1 ATGFDNVWV
10 RDVTEEIQ
18 ADKRGHGDQDLP
30 DLLKFYIRRG
40 LDSLTLN
47 LIKNYEI
54 DPNADIYV
62 VQELKN
68 GRSVLAK
75 VNDKEKE
82 VVAYYQDIANM
93 AFVTVRCVS
102 RSNHKCDRVING
114 NVRIGDCNYDLRP
127 AESDFPSD
135 QTSDILSVIGKRYI
149 LLDYANVDEKDA
161 ANSRA
166 TNIEEDLY
174 VRLKHFREKDQFRSL
189 EATLSKNVADL
200 QDTWMK
206 EIMRR
211 LRNVYYVK
219 VAVLIDSGVYDLYAS
234 SIHSADSLRKSE
246 KVRQKIRESYSHIIN
261 GEESHFPHKSSRV
274 VINNGKKYI
283 NSHPYTGDIKQWVKK
298 FGIHMVPEFDHAMLF
313 TGYEMY
319 KGSVDNTVISGVSPV
334 AGVCDVDQKVSLVQA
349 GHYSRSVLLAT
360 HELGHNLGAHH
371 DGTEE
376 AKDCSSDDGFI
387 MSYRSLKFNGTT
399 PYSRNPWIFSHCSVE
414 SFKKVLI
421 T

>member
-206 EIMRR
+206 
-211 LRNVYYVK
+211 
-219 VAVLIDSGVYDLYAS
+219 
-234 SIHSADSLRKSE
+234 
-246 KVRQKIRESYSHIIN
+246 
-261 GEESHFPHKSSRV
+261 GE
-274 VINNGKKYI
+274 
-283 NSHPYTGDIKQWVKK
+283 T
-298 FGIHMVPEFDHAMLF
+298 
-313 TGYEMY
+313 
-319 KGSVDNTVISGVSPV
+319 
-334 AGVCDVDQKVSLVQA
+334 
-349 GHYSRSVLLAT
+349 
-360 HELGHNLGAHH
+360 
-371 DGTEE
+371 
-376 AKDCSSDDGFI
+376 
-387 MSYRSLKFNGTT
+387 
-399 PYSRNPWIFSHCSVE
+399 
-414 SFKKVLI
+414 
-421 T
+421 